1 MLRSQLFVL
10 LQPFRFIFIIA
21 APIVAEAAKANTSA
35 IAVLFRCVCS
45 SAALTVVI
53 AIAPAPSAVSNLT
66 CEVF

>member
-10 LQPFRFIFIIA
+10 LHSFRFIFIIA
-21 APIVAEAAKANTSA
+21 APIVAEAAKATTSA